1 MRRERVTIAEQTPKR
16 TRVAVKLGE
25 MRGIYCVREEMNGL
39 RNVYTAIDVVGYC
52 VRYWESRWNDG
63 RWREVE
69 ALSPDEFVELVELL
83 VGAGDP

>member
-1 MRRERVTIAEQTPKR
+1 LRMPFSFMRRCALRMRRERVTIAEQTPKR

-52 VRYWESRWNDG
+52 VRY
-63 RWREVE
+63 
-69 ALSPDEFVELVELL
+69 
-83 VGAGDP
+83 

>member
-25 MRGIYCVREEMNGL
+25 MRDIYCAREEMNGL

-52 VRYWESRWNDG
+52 VRY
-63 RWREVE
+63 
-69 ALSPDEFVELVELL
+69 
-83 VGAGDP
+83 